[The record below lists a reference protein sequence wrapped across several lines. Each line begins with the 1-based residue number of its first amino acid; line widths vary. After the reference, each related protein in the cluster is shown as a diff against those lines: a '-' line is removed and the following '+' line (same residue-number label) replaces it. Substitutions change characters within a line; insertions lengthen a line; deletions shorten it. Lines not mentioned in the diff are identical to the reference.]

1 MYLYE
6 GRESCHYIAQSVS
19 VQARDLV
26 KTGWK
31 FSFEESDAGLPMFEP
46 FYDDLNV
53 LSIHAS
59 PLGLRGL
66 ADRVT

>member
-31 FSFEESDAGLPMFEP
+31 FSYEESEAFPCSNLFTM
-46 FYDDLNV
+46 
-53 LSIHAS
+53 I
-59 PLGLRGL
+59 
-66 ADRVT
+66 